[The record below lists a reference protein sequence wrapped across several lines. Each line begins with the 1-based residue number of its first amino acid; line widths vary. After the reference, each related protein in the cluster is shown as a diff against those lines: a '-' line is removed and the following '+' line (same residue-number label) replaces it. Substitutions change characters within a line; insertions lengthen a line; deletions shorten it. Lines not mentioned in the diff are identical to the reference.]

1 MTNEPNIKGCLTR
14 AIEALESVEDLRDA
28 MQIVGV
34 WPKGLSISNVE
45 RSLAD
50 LKAFVAALPEE
61 KRRSEVNSDWEYM
74 AEQDNYLCGT
84 TELLQEAISD
94 E

>member
-34 WPKGLSISNVE
+34 WPKGLSISNVGQ
-45 RSLAD
+45 SIAD
-50 LKAFVAALPEE
+50 LKAFVAALPD
-61 KRRSEVNSDWEYM
+61 RSPLIYHECYEDGDFKY
-74 AEQDNYLCGT
+74 AEIDRTVKLT
-84 TELLQEAISD
+84 MEAISD